1 MMNIY
6 ELIKKRKSVRSYKH
20 KEIEEEKLERIL
32 NSALL
37 APSAKNKQEW
47 RFVVVSDQ
55 AKRDKLSVAAKNQKF
70 LSEAPIVIACCA
82 ETDNYEMTCGQKSYP
97 IDLSIIID
105 HITLLAV
112 EEGLGTC
119 WIGAF
124 HEDKAKKVLNIPEN
138 IRIVELLTLGYPADG
153 SIKNKNRLSIDKVVK
168 YEMWDEK

>member
-1 MMNIY
+1 MNIY
-6 ELIKKRKSVRSYKH
+6 ELIKKRKSVRNYKP
-20 KEIEEEKLERIL
+20 KAVEKEKLERIL

-47 RFVVVSDQ
+47 RFVVVSDKE
-55 AKRDKLSVAAKNQKF
+55 KREKLSIAAKNQNS

-124 HEDKAKKVLNIPEN
+124 HENEAKKILDIPDN
-138 IRIVELLTLGYPADG
+138 VRIVELLTLGYPSDD
-153 SIKNKNRLSIDKVVK
+153 SIKKKNRLSFNEVIK
-168 YEMWDEK
+168 YEKWNNN

>member
-1 MMNIY
+1 MNIY
-6 ELIKKRKSVRSYKH
+6 ELIKKRKSVRNYKP
-20 KEIEEEKLERIL
+20 KVVEKEKLERIL

-47 RFVVVSDQ
+47 RFVVVSDKE
-55 AKRDKLSVAAKNQKF
+55 KREKLSIAAKNQNS

-124 HEDKAKKVLNIPEN
+124 HENEAKKILDIPDN
-138 IRIVELLTLGYPADG
+138 VRIVELLTLGYPSDD
-153 SIKNKNRLSIDKVVK
+153 SIKEKNRLSFDEVIK
-168 YEMWDEK
+168 YEKWNNN

>member
-1 MMNIY
+1 MDIY
-6 ELIKKRKSVRSYKH
+6 ELIKKRKSVRNYQSKPVE
-20 KEIEEEKLERIL
+20 KEKLERIL

-47 RFVVVSDQ
+47 RFIIVSDKE
-55 AKRDKLSVAAKNQKF
+55 KRVKLSIAAKNQTF

-82 ETDNYEMTCGQKSYP
+82 ETDNYKMTCGQKSYP

-112 EEGLGTC
+112 AEGLGTC

-124 HEDKAKKVLNIPEN
+124 HEDQAKKILNIPDN
-138 IRIVELLTLGYPADG
+138 IRVVELLTLGYPTDN
-153 SIKNKNRLSIDKVVK
+153 SMKKKNRLSFDEVVK
-168 YEMWDEK
+168 YESW

>member
-1 MMNIY
+1 MNIY
-6 ELIKKRKSVRSYKH
+6 ELIKKRKSVRNYKS
-20 KEIEEEKLERIL
+20 KVVEKEKLERIL
-32 NSALL
+32 NTALL

-47 RFVVVSDQ
+47 RFVVVSDKE
-55 AKRDKLSVAAKNQKF
+55 KREKLSVAAKNQNS

-124 HEDKAKKVLNIPEN
+124 HENEAKKILDIPN
-138 IRIVELLTLGYPADG
+138 NVRIVELLTLGYPSDD
-153 SIKNKNRLSIDKVVK
+153 SIKEKNRLSFDEVIK
-168 YEMWDEK
+168 YEKWNNN

>member
-1 MMNIY
+1 MNIY
-6 ELIKKRKSVRSYKH
+6 ELIKKRKSVRNYKP
-20 KEIEEEKLERIL
+20 KVVEKEKLERIL

-47 RFVVVSDQ
+47 RFVVVSDKE
-55 AKRDKLSVAAKNQKF
+55 KRKKLSIAAKNQNSF
-70 LSEAPIVIACCA
+70 LEAPIVIACCA

-124 HEDKAKKVLNIPEN
+124 HENEAKKILDIPDN
-138 IRIVELLTLGYPADG
+138 VRIVELLTLGYPSND
-153 SIKNKNRLSIDKVVK
+153 SIKKKNRLSFDEVIK
-168 YEMWDEK
+168 YEKWNNN

>member
-1 MMNIY
+1 MNIY
-6 ELIKKRKSVRSYKH
+6 ELIKKRKSVRNYKP
-20 KEIEEEKLERIL
+20 KAVEKEKLERIL

-47 RFVVVSDQ
+47 RFVVVSDKE
-55 AKRDKLSVAAKNQKF
+55 KREKLSIAAKNQNS

-124 HEDKAKKVLNIPEN
+124 HENEAKKILDIPDN
-138 IRIVELLTLGYPADG
+138 VRIVELLTLGYPSDD
-153 SIKNKNRLSIDKVVK
+153 SIKEKNRLSFDEVIK
-168 YEMWDEK
+168 YEKWNNN

>member
-1 MMNIY
+1 MNIY
-6 ELIKKRKSVRSYKH
+6 ELIKKRKSVRNYKS
-20 KEIEEEKLERIL
+20 KVVEKEKLERIL
-32 NSALL
+32 NTALL

-47 RFVVVSDQ
+47 RFVVVSDKE
-55 AKRDKLSVAAKNQKF
+55 KREKLSVAAKNQNS

-124 HEDKAKKVLNIPEN
+124 HENEAKKILDIPDN
-138 IRIVELLTLGYPADG
+138 VRIVELLTLGYPSDD
-153 SIKNKNRLSIDKVVK
+153 SIKEKNRLSFDEVIK
-168 YEMWDEK
+168 YEKWNNN

>member
-1 MMNIY
+1 MNIY
-6 ELIKKRKSVRSYKH
+6 ELIKKRKSVRNYKS
-20 KEIEEEKLERIL
+20 KVVEKEKLERIL
-32 NSALL
+32 NTALL

-47 RFVVVSDQ
+47 RFVVVSDKE
-55 AKRDKLSVAAKNQKF
+55 KREKLSVAAKNQNS

-112 EEGLGTC
+112 GEGLGTC

-124 HEDKAKKVLNIPEN
+124 HENEAKKILDIPN
-138 IRIVELLTLGYPADG
+138 NVRIVELLTLGYPSDD
-153 SIKNKNRLSIDKVVK
+153 SIKEKNRLSFDEVIK
-168 YEMWDEK
+168 YEKWNNN

>member
-1 MMNIY
+1 MNIY
-6 ELIKKRKSVRSYKH
+6 ELIKKRKSVRNYKS
-20 KEIEEEKLERIL
+20 KVVEKEKLERIL
-32 NSALL
+32 NTALL

-47 RFVVVSDQ
+47 RFVVVSDKE
-55 AKRDKLSVAAKNQKF
+55 KREKLSVAAKNQNS

-124 HEDKAKKVLNIPEN
+124 HENEAKKILDIPDN
-138 IRIVELLTLGYPADG
+138 VRIVELLTLGYPSND
-153 SIKNKNRLSIDKVVK
+153 SIKKKNRLSFDEVIK
-168 YEMWDEK
+168 YEKWNNN

>member
-1 MMNIY
+1 MNIY
-6 ELIKKRKSVRSYKH
+6 ELIKKRKSVRNYKS
-20 KEIEEEKLERIL
+20 KVVEKEKLERIL
-32 NSALL
+32 NTALL

-47 RFVVVSDQ
+47 RFVVVSDKE
-55 AKRDKLSVAAKNQKF
+55 KREKLSVAAKNQNF

-124 HEDKAKKVLNIPEN
+124 HENEAKKILDIPDN
-138 IRIVELLTLGYPADG
+138 VRIVELLTLGYPSND
-153 SIKNKNRLSIDKVVK
+153 SIKKKNRLSFDEVIK
-168 YEMWDEK
+168 YEKWNNN

>member
-1 MMNIY
+1 MNIY
-6 ELIKKRKSVRSYKH
+6 ELIKKRKSVRNYKP
-20 KEIEEEKLERIL
+20 KVVEKEKLERIL
-32 NSALL
+32 NTALL

-47 RFVVVSDQ
+47 RFVVVSDKE
-55 AKRDKLSVAAKNQKF
+55 KREKLSVAAKNQNS

-124 HEDKAKKVLNIPEN
+124 HENEAKKILDIPN
-138 IRIVELLTLGYPADG
+138 NVRIVELLTLGYPSDD
-153 SIKNKNRLSIDKVVK
+153 SIKEKNRLSFDEVIK
-168 YEMWDEK
+168 YEKWNNN

>member
-1 MMNIY
+1 MNIY
-6 ELIKKRKSVRSYKH
+6 ELIKKRKSVRNYKS
-20 KEIEEEKLERIL
+20 KVVEKEKLERIL
-32 NSALL
+32 NTALL

-47 RFVVVSDQ
+47 RFVVVSDKE
-55 AKRDKLSVAAKNQKF
+55 KREKLSVAAKNQNS

-82 ETDNYEMTCGQKSYP
+82 KTDNYEMTCGQKSYP

-124 HEDKAKKVLNIPEN
+124 HENEAKKILNIPN
-138 IRIVELLTLGYPADG
+138 NVRIVELLTLGYPSDD
-153 SIKNKNRLSIDKVVK
+153 SIKEKNRLSFDEVIK
-168 YEMWDEK
+168 YEKWNNN